1 MKKTTGEILRDF
13 HSHHEEEIGI
23 TWLSALE
30 AMQAYA
36 DQETSELKEQ
46 VELSKATYS
55 GAIEIISDLRGQ
67 IKSAQS
73 EIASLRSRLSDC
85 ERKRLT
91 GERI

>member
-1 MKKTTGEILRDF
+1 MKKTTGEILSDF

-73 EIASLRSRLSDC
+73 EITQLRSRLDEC
-85 ERKRLT
+85 RKKQMM
-91 GERI
+91 G

>member
-1 MKKTTGEILRDF
+1 MKKTTGEILSDF

-36 DQETSELKEQ
+36 DQETAELKEQ
-46 VELSKATYS
+46 VDLSKATYS

-73 EIASLRSRLSDC
+73 EIVSLRSKLDDC
-85 ERKRLT
+85 KRRAIT
-91 GERI
+91 GQRI